1 MNKPHSPTGPVL
13 ALGEVL
19 VEFMPAQVGETMR
32 GAFHF
37 QKYAGGAPATY
48 AAAIVRLGRGAGL
61 ISRVG
66 EDPFSSFL
74 LDALAAEGVD
84 TSHII
89 RMPERQIGLCFHEC
103 IDGKTSLIFY
113 RRDSAASTL
122 SPDDIDAETIRKA
135 AALHVPG
142 TTMQISEPAMA
153 ACLKAIRLAKEAGV
167 VVSFDPNIRNIL
179 GGRETSQ
186 AMAEA
191 LSLADLITPTLEEA
205 AAITGQDDPL
215 RAARELRARGPRLV
229 VVTLA
234 EEGSVL
240 LGDGEPIRCP
250 GYQVEVVEPTGA
262 GDVHAAATMVGF
274 LNGWDLEEIGRF
286 ANAAGARAVTAMGH
300 MGAALP
306 TLEEVRLLK

>member
-1 MNKPHSPTGPVL
+1 MDKPQPPAGPVL
-13 ALGEVL
+13 AFGEAL
-19 VEFMPAQVGETMR
+19 VEFMPARIGETMR
-32 GAFHF
+32 DAFHF

-48 AAAIVRLGRGAGL
+48 AAAIVRFGRRAGL

-66 EDPFSSFL
+66 EDPFSTFL
-74 LDALAAEGVD
+74 LEALTAEGVD
-84 TSHII
+84 TSHIT
-89 RMPERQIGLCFHEC
+89 RVPERQIGLCFHEC
-103 IDGKTSLIFY
+103 IEGRTSLIFY

-122 SPDDIDAETIRKA
+122 SPDDIDPETIQTA

-142 TTMQISEPAMA
+142 TTLQISEPAME

-179 GGRETSQ
+179 GGTETSQ

-205 AAITGQDDPL
+205 AAITGQSDPL
-215 RAARELRARGPRLV
+215 RAARELGARGPRLV

-234 EEGSVL
+234 AEGSVL
-240 LGDGEPIRCP
+240 LGAGEPILCP
-250 GYQVEVVEPTGA
+250 GFQVEVVEPTGA

-300 MGAALP
+300 LGAALP
-306 TLEEVRLLK
+306 TLEQIQ